1 MITVNDDRDAGRVVR
16 TRITPLPPAIEC
28 IQYDL
33 AIVGAG
39 INGCGIAR
47 DASMRGLRVLL
58 VDMGDIGS
66 QTTAWSTRLIHGG
79 LRYLEHCEL
88 SLVRESLRE
97 RETLLRIASHLV
109 EPLRFVVPIHEGSR
123 RGPWAMRAGMLAYD
137 ALSARKRL
145 PRHHML
151 TRNDTLSLEPGIN
164 PQGLLGAATYFDAQ
178 VTFPE
183 RLALEN
189 ALSAD
194 EHGCDVVTYMR
205 VNEIHTFPDGL
216 ARLTMLDQLSR
227 DPVVATARVVVNAT
241 GPWVD
246 TVAPRNG
253 GGRLTGGT
261 KGSHIILPRFH
272 GAPRSAVYAEAPQDQ
287 RPFFVI
293 PWNGLYLVGTTDS
306 RYSGDPAVVT
316 ASADEAAY
324 LLDQVNHVFPNA
336 TLSLRDVLY
345 TYAGVRPL
353 PYSPHGPTAAISR
366 RHKLVRHEQPFSM
379 VYSVIGGKLTT
390 YRELAEQVTD
400 VIFTH
405 LDRRDPGQAT
415 STALLPG
422 AEPAAARPDHT
433 MTKTDVDPRAT
444 ERLRRVYGSRW
455 TAIRDFALTRGRAN
469 TLKTSPAL
477 EAELEFATRYE
488 FAETLEDVLMRR
500 AMIGLSPTHGADAA
514 EEASHLLGGRVGWNT
529 ERQELERQCF
539 NAYLSRFAVPGS
551 Q

>member
-1 MITVNDDRDAGRVVR
+1 M
-16 TRITPLPPAIEC
+16 
-28 IQYDL
+28 
-33 AIVGAG
+33 
-39 INGCGIAR
+39 
-47 DASMRGLRVLL
+47 
-58 VDMGDIGS
+58 
-66 QTTAWSTRLIHGG
+66 
-79 LRYLEHCEL
+79 
-88 SLVRESLRE
+88 
-97 RETLLRIASHLV
+97 
-109 EPLRFVVPIHEGSR
+109 
-123 RGPWAMRAGMLAYD
+123 
-137 ALSARKRL
+137 
-145 PRHHML
+145 
-151 TRNDTLSLEPGIN
+151 
-164 PQGLLGAATYFDAQ
+164 
-178 VTFPE
+178 
-183 RLALEN
+183 
-189 ALSAD
+189 
-194 EHGCDVVTYMR
+194 
-205 VNEIHTFPDGL
+205 
-216 ARLTMLDQLSR
+216 
-227 DPVVATARVVVNAT
+227 
-241 GPWVD
+241 
-246 TVAPRNG
+246 
-253 GGRLTGGT
+253 GGT

-293 PWNGLYLVGTTDS
+293 PWNGLCLVGTTDS
-306 RYSGDPAVVT
+306 RYDGDPAIVT
-316 ASADEAAY
+316 ASAEEAAY

-336 TLSLRDVLY
+336 TLSMRDVLY

-353 PYSPHGPTAAISR
+353 PYIPHGPTAAISR

-422 AEPAAARPDHT
+422 AEPAAERPDHT

-455 TAIRDFALTRGRAN
+455 TAIRDFALTRGRAI

-551 Q
+551 D